1 MSNIKNRILEHLRLF
16 RFQTA
21 AATASAPLIGG
32 LIMSQRDPFPLF
44 ILFLI
49 GVLYHIFG
57 FVLNEYADIEA
68 DKKSADLKEKPL
80 VSGSIIKEQAL
91 FIVVLSCT
99 FSCALIIFTS
109 QSPFPI
115 LFFISA
121 LLLGGT
127 YDIYGKKIYCSDFVL
142 GGAFFF
148 LCLTGVS
155 TVSTSFTPL
164 VYIVCFLYF
173 FQIVFNNAI
182 EGGLKDIAHDSL
194 GGTKTLA
201 TKMGVKVAH
210 GEVQVTKS
218 FALSAYSLRIIF
230 VVLLVL
236 LGLQMK
242 PSFWSEDHIFNVF
255 IVFFLTAVAFSTLY
269 KFLQCSEFDREKM
282 KKLFSVH

>member
-32 LIMSQRDPFPLF
+32 LIMNQRDPFPLF

-127 YDIYGKKIYCSDFVL
+127 YDIYGKKK
-142 GGAFFF
+142 
-148 LCLTGVS
+148 
-155 TVSTSFTPL
+155 
-164 VYIVCFLYF
+164 
-173 FQIVFNNAI
+173 N
-182 EGGLKDIAHDSL
+182 K
-194 GGTKTLA
+194 
-201 TKMGVKVAH
+201 
-210 GEVQVTKS
+210 
-218 FALSAYSLRIIF
+218 
-230 VVLLVL
+230 
-236 LGLQMK
+236 
-242 PSFWSEDHIFNVF
+242 
-255 IVFFLTAVAFSTLY
+255 
-269 KFLQCSEFDREKM
+269 
-282 KKLFSVH
+282 